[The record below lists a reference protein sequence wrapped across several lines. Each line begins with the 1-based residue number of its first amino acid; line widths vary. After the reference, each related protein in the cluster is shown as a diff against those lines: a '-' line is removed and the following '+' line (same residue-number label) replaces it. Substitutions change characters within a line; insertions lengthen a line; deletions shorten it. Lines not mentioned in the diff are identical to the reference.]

1 MLVHPPDQHFA
12 ILKRNLLRFVNK
24 GCIIHPIIY
33 RLAPKARHQTIKP
46 ALSPLESQG
55 AFLFPDADTQPTE
68 PTTISGKPITSPV
81 AFRLVLADYQ
91 KLQERAGLEGKTVAA
106 LVQEWVLE
114 KLAETPTARTQASEK
129 TAAAA
134 ARGA

>member
-1 MLVHPPDQHFA
+1 
-12 ILKRNLLRFVNK
+12 
-24 GCIIHPIIY
+24 
-33 RLAPKARHQTIKP
+33 
-46 ALSPLESQG
+46 
-55 AFLFPDADTQPTE
+55 LFPDADTQPTE

-81 AFRLVLADYQ
+81 AFRLALTDYQ
-91 KLQERAGLEGKTVAA
+91 RLQERAASEGKTVAA

-114 KLAETPTARTQASEK
+114 KLSE